1 MPGLIPRNF
10 INDLLAR
17 IDIVDVISPRIKLRK
32 TGGNYS
38 ALCPFHKEKTPS
50 FSVNPAKQFFYCFG
64 CGAHGDAIKFVMQ
77 FDRLDFLDAVELL
90 AGQIGLEVP
99 HETLSPEKQ
108 VALEQHK
115 KSYDLLAKVANFYE
129 KSLTESSKA
138 EDYLRTRGLNA
149 EVRKRYALGY
159 APGMRGGLVN
169 YLQKNN
175 FSNKETSEILLQN
188 GLLLK
193 NDSGTMH
200 ERFRDRIMFP
210 IRDRRGRVIAF
221 GGRAFGDEMPKYLN
235 SPETPIF
242 HKGSELYG
250 LYEARQA
257 TPHLEK
263 VLVVEGYMDVIA
275 LAQYGIDFA
284 VATMG
289 TAITDKHVQKLLR
302 ETKEIIFSFDGD
314 NAGQNAAWRA
324 LENILPLMRD
334 DMQVKFLFLPT
345 KDDPDSYIRKEGQLA
360 FLRSIESSV
369 PLSDFLF
376 QKLSSDLD
384 LNKPDGRAVFV
395 QKTRI
400 LLDKM
405 PQGVFQEMLWQKL
418 AQLVHSD
425 VNTLRKTQTSAEPSH
440 QPPAEIY
447 TRNNSFQQHS
457 LPQPAKT
464 ALSLLLYHPALVKEI
479 VDLEAVRS
487 LNLPSLSLLFW
498 LFELLQKRPDLTLTE
513 ILESCQDPAKMQFLA
528 EIAINPP
535 LIPQSGLKS
544 EFLGAIDKL
553 HGLSLD
559 QTIDELMQK
568 SSQGTITNEEKAL
581 LCQLITQSKK

>member
-1 MPGLIPRNF
+1 MPGLIPRSF

-64 CGAHGDAIKFVMQ
+64 CGAHGDAIRFIMQ

-108 VALEQHK
+108 IALEQHK
-115 KSYDLLAKVANFYE
+115 KSYDVLVKVANFYE

-138 EDYLRTRGLNA
+138 EDYLRSRGLNT
-149 EVRKRYALGY
+149 EVRRRYALGY
-159 APGMRGGLVN
+159 APALRGGLIN
-169 YLQKNN
+169 YLHKNN
-175 FSNKETSEILLQN
+175 LGEKEVSEVLLSN

-193 NDSGTMH
+193 NDSGIMH

-257 TPHLEK
+257 TPHLAK

-334 DMQVKFLFLPT
+334 DMQVKFLFLPA

-360 FLRSIESSV
+360 FLRSIESAV
-369 PLSDFLF
+369 LLSDFLF
-376 QKLSSDLD
+376 QKLGGDLD
-384 LNKPDGRAVFV
+384 LNKPDGKAVFV
-395 QKTRI
+395 QKIRS
-400 LLDKM
+400 LLNKM
-405 PQGVFQEMLWQKL
+405 PQSVFQEMLWQKL

-425 VNTLRKTQTSAEPSH
+425 IDTLKKAQANAEPNY
-440 QPPAEIY
+440 QPPEEIY
-447 TRNNSFQQHS
+447 TRSNPFQQQS
-457 LPQPAKT
+457 LPQPAKI
-464 ALSLLLYHPALVKEI
+464 ALGLLLYHPALVKEI
-479 VDLEAVRS
+479 TDLEAVRS

-498 LFELLQKRPDLTLTE
+498 LFELLQQHPDLTLTE
-513 ILESCQDPAKMQFLA
+513 ILENCPNSNEMQFLA
-528 EIAINPP
+528 ELAINPP

-553 HGLSLD
+553 RDLSLD
-559 QTIDELMQK
+559 KTIDELMQK
-568 SSQGTITNEEKAL
+568 ASQGTITSEEKTL
-581 LCQLITQSKK
+581 LHKLITQSKK